1 MPNILKLIGS
11 GVIFGD
17 KIKQLF
23 TIAKKQG
30 FAIPAINCIGTDSI
44 NASLEV
50 ASKLRSPVIIQ
61 FSYSGSS
68 FIAGKKINATKGS
81 ILGAISGALHVHN
94 VAKDY
99 NVPVILHTD
108 HCSKKM
114 LPWVDALIIEGE
126 KTFKKTGKPL
136 FSSHMVDL
144 SLESLKENIDISS
157 KYLKKIHKLNMILE
171 IELGCTGGEEDGID
185 NQNLHHSKLYT
196 TPEDVTYA
204 YENLKKIGSNFII
217 AASFGNCHGVYRF
230 GNIKLKPE
238 ILKLSQEHVS
248 KKFNLQKYPLNFV
261 FHGGSGSNISDI
273 QLAIKYG
280 VVKIN
285 IDTDAQWATW
295 KGILDFY
302 KENKK
307 YLQTQLG
314 NPKGKDCPNKKF
326 YDPRNWLRCAQI
338 SMRDKL
344 EEIFYQLNAVNV
356 L

>member
-1 MPNILKLIGS
+1 M
-11 GVIFGD
+11 IFGD

-23 TIAKKQG
+23 TIAKTQG

-61 FSYSGSS
+61 FSYSGAS
-68 FIAGKKINATKGS
+68 FIAGKKINSAQGS

-94 VAKDY
+94 VAKHY
-99 NVPVILHTD
+99 NIPVILHTD

-114 LPWVDALIIEGE
+114 LPWIDSLIKEGE
-126 KTFKKTGKPL
+126 KNLKNTGKPL
-136 FSSHMVDL
+136 FSSHMIDL
-144 SLESLKENIDISS
+144 SLEPLKENIEISS
-157 KYLKKIHKLNMILE
+157 QYLKKMHALNMMLE
-171 IELGCTGGEEDGID
+171 IELGCTGGEEDGIN
-185 NQNLHHSKLYT
+185 NQNLHRSKLYT
-196 TPEDVTYA
+196 KPEDVTYA

-238 ILKLSQEHVS
+238 ILKLSQQYIAE
-248 KKFNLQKYPLNFV
+248 KFGLDKYPLNFV

-273 QLAIKYG
+273 QLSIKYG

-285 IDTDAQWATW
+285 IDTDTQWATW
-295 KGILDFY
+295 KGILNFY
-302 KENKK
+302 KKNKN
-307 YLQTQLG
+307 YLHSQLG
-314 NPKGKDCPNKKF
+314 NPEGKDCPNKKF
-326 YDPRNWLRCAQI
+326 YDPRNWLRYAQI
-338 SMRDKL
+338 SMMKKL
-344 EEIFYQLNAVNV
+344 EKIFYQLNAVNV